1 VAAYYNLMVESATL
15 LGADRREAEQQLLDV
30 LQFETTLANVSLS
43 SIINKSLSL
52 YPCALLLA
60 LCTRRERKRERDWER
75 RKWMKR
81 KDPANPN

>member
-60 LCTRRERKRERDWER
+60 LCTRRERERETGRGG
-75 RKWMKR
+75 
-81 KDPANPN
+81 NG